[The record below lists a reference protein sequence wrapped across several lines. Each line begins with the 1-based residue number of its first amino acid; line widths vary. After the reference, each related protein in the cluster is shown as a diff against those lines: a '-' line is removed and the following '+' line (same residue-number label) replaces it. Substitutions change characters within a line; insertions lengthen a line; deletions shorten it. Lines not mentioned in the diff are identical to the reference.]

1 MSPFG
6 QTAALL
12 HLFLCGLCGA
22 TKVRV
27 FPKQLE
33 MRVDMNSGFDNERPG
48 VCRDRRGDPLRRQAR
63 IACWSGCRLILD
75 QLIRTR
81 LCLARPR
88 PLSRPSRLSPALMFA
103 NRAQKVVAH
112 SWDVGEL
119 ERAAS
124 LGT

>member
-1 MSPFG
+1 MPGVLTDTDHFMPPFG
-6 QTAALL
+6 QTTALL

-48 VCRDRRGDPLRRQAR
+48 ICRDRNGYDLRRQAR

-75 QLIRTR
+75 QPNTYTPLP
-81 LCLARPR
+81 LARPR
-88 PLSRPSRLSPALMFA
+88 APRVFRLPSCLPTVRKRS
-103 NRAQKVVAH
+103 
-112 SWDVGEL
+112 
-119 ERAAS
+119 
-124 LGT
+124 